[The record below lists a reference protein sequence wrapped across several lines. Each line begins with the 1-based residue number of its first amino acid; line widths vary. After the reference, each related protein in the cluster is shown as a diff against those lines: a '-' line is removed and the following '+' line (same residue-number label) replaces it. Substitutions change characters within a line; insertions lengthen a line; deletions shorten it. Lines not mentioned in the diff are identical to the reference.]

1 LTFWGWGFCI
11 FWISVVRN
19 TRWQLYS
26 KSQTPLGKR
35 TYTSLS
41 LSLSLS
47 LCVCLCV
54 CVSPIYSQRRTSG
67 GILGEKEE
75 GCFHW
80 STKVVSGEKRREK
93 KERRENILVYVLWY
107 AALLYACWFFLA
119 SVLLK
124 RELVDFLMTL
134 FLLCACMCWSCRIV
148 TFCLS
153 SFTLKKSQVLF
164 CPLCVSGV
172 AHMGFCI
179 YIVLHK
185 WN

>member
-1 LTFWGWGFCI
+1 VKKDNWPFGEEAFAY
-11 FWISVVRN
+11 SVVRN

-47 LCVCLCV
+47 LCL
-54 CVSPIYSQRRTSG
+54 CVSPIYIQRKTSG
-67 GILGEKEE
+67 RRLGEKEE

-80 STKVVSGEKRREK
+80 STKVVSGEKRKKKRK
-93 KERRENILVYVLWY
+93 KEERIILVYILWY
-107 AALLYACWFFLA
+107 AALLYACWFFLV

-148 TFCLS
+148 TFS
-153 SFTLKKSQVLF
+153 
-164 CPLCVSGV
+164 VSLWRNP
-172 AHMGFCI
+172 MGFCI
-179 YIVLHK
+179 FIVLHK